1 MKEPTLFSDFLE
13 ALKVPHTLAYS
24 SKAYRTYE
32 LLEHANQLRPYSP
45 QCICSDISSLATACS
60 AAYVAALLGLNRLMP
75 LIEKTNS
82 DIEDETLGTP

>member
-32 LLEHANQLRPYSP
+32 LLEHAKS
-45 QCICSDISSLATACS
+45 
-60 AAYVAALLGLNRLMP
+60 VAPLLTTVYLLGYFFISNGL
-75 LIEKTNS
+75 
-82 DIEDETLGTP
+82 